1 VVQLYGDNILAKL
14 AALEARIFGEALTGE
29 SEVAT
34 RCDQIQ
40 IPEFLMQRFEDTAH
54 DARPDLRLGDS
65 FPMQL
70 GINAFLVHYKNETS
84 SATFAGGF
92 LLPPPTQSPEQYLRM
107 IKSIWI
113 IQRVQSCSEYIEA
126 CGPVS
131 RNRLLQCFVEGLAQ
145 KCLEEFNRFAQRT
158 PDGLFKVR
166 NEPSEGVLRPLG
178 NDAFSIWP
186 KVLRPPDP
194 FDIASVDS
202 LKIVLRAP
210 LEYQTQSTRSKEL
223 LLLRHDATL
232 LEMLTKETSETN
244 QPTVIQT

>member
-1 VVQLYGDNILAKL
+1 M
-14 AALEARIFGEALTGE
+14 ALEARIFGESLSE
-29 SEVAT
+29 SSEVAT
-34 RCDQIQ
+34 RCDQIR
-40 IPEFLMQRFEDTAH
+40 IPEFLLQMFEDACH
-54 DARPDLRLGDS
+54 DARPDLRLGDL

-70 GINAFLVHYKNETS
+70 GINAFLIHYKNESS
-84 SATFAGGF
+84 SAEFAGGF

-113 IQRVQSCSEYIEA
+113 IQRVQACSEYIEA

-145 KCLEEFNRFAQRT
+145 KCLEEFNRFAQPLQGGIFR
-158 PDGLFKVR
+158 VR
-166 NEPSEGVLRPLG
+166 NEPNEGVLRPLG
-178 NDAFSIWP
+178 NEAFSVWP
-186 KVLRPPDP
+186 KIVHPLDP

-210 LEYQTQSTRSKEL
+210 LKHQTQLARSKEL
-223 LLLRHDATL
+223 LLLRHDPTL

-244 QPTVIQT
+244 QPTVIQTYVTP